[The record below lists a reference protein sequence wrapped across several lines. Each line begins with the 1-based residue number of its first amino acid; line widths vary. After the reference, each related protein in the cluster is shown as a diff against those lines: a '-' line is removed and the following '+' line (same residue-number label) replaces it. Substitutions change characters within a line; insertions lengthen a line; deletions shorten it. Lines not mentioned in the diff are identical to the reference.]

1 MVISSVLGKKEHKFC
16 PCTLS
21 QHTLCNCGESA
32 DSPVPKCFMIRDE
45 RKCLTL
51 VAVSHFGGNCV
62 CISPV
67 STPLIQAMH
76 ITHASITICISNL
89 DKNARNCG

>member
-1 MVISSVLGKKEHKFC
+1 MVISSIWGRRNINYV
-16 PCTLS
+16 PVTSS

-32 DSPVPKCFMIRDE
+32 DSPVPKCIMIRDE
-45 RKCLTL
+45 RKCLML
-51 VAVSHFGGNCV
+51 VAASHFGGNYV
-62 CISPV
+62 FHL
-67 STPLIQAMH
+67 STSLIQAMH